1 MKLAAKFGF
10 GSAPRREP
18 EPLSPPGPPLSAE
31 RLRAEIDGLRAEK
44 NWAAIDAAL
53 QDPKI
58 ENIDDPLLLRDILVG
73 VADSLANQGQIDT
86 LRRCL
91 ARLEFAS
98 IDENTLAWT
107 DKFIPMM
114 REQKKTVFTTDP
126 ARTPK
131 PDEFVIL
138 YGNYPY
144 LFDNIVIN
152 NPMKRNFLDF
162 WTFQHDVFES
172 EPCWEKVEQI
182 YVLNLDAR
190 VDRWANV
197 LRELGR
203 MGAPFQRITRV
214 SAIQDQS
221 TDDPALN
228 GHFGCLRSHISMMED
243 AISKDFD
250 QVLILEDDFCFTEDI
265 NTHKTDLQEFL
276 NRSYDYF
283 ICLVATSKYG
293 RIVARDDLVSTSLQP
308 CTNTAGY
315 LVSRPGMAQVREVMK
330 EGLQRLIETRES
342 EIYAADR
349 YWAKLQPTGKF
360 LTFRRKLGFQT
371 PSFSTIEQE
380 ISCLFD

>member
-1 MKLAAKFGF
+1 
-10 GSAPRREP
+10 
-18 EPLSPPGPPLSAE
+18 
-31 RLRAEIDGLRAEK
+31 LRAEIDGLRAEE
-44 NWAAIDAAL
+44 NWAGLDAAL
-53 QDPKI
+53 QNPNLK
-58 ENIDDPLLLRDILVG
+58 NIDDPLRLRDIIVDAANSF
-73 VADSLANQGQIDT
+73 ADQGQIGT

-91 ARLEFAS
+91 SLLEHAS
-98 IDENTLAWT
+98 IDENTLSWT
-107 DKFIPMM
+107 DKFLPKM
-114 REQKKTVFTTDP
+114 RENKKTVFTTHP
-126 ARTPK
+126 ERKPK
-131 PDEFVIL
+131 PDELVIL

-144 LFDNIVIN
+144 LFDNIIVN

-162 WTFQHDVFES
+162 WKFQHEVFEY
-172 EPCWEKVEQI
+172 EPCWERVDQI

-190 VDRWANV
+190 VDRWAAV

-228 GHFGCLRSHISMMED
+228 GHLGCLRSHISMMED
-243 AISKDFD
+243 ALSKHFD
-250 QVLILEDDFCFTEDI
+250 QVLILEDDFCFTEDVEI
-265 NTHKTDLQEFL
+265 HKADLGNFL
-276 NRSYDYF
+276 ERSYDYF
-283 ICLVATSKYG
+283 VCLVATSKYG

-315 LVSRPGMAQVREVMK
+315 LVSRPGMAQVRDVMK
-330 EGLQRLIETRES
+330 EGLHRLIETRES
-342 EIYAADR
+342 QIYAADR

-360 LTFRRKLGFQT
+360 LTFRRKLGFQA

>member
-1 MKLAAKFGF
+1 MRLAAKLGF
-10 GSAPRREP
+10 GSAARRAP
-18 EPLSPPGPPLSAE
+18 ASLAPPGPPLSAA
-31 RLRAEIDGLRAEK
+31 RLRAEIDGLRTEK
-44 NWAAIDAAL
+44 NWAGLDAAL
-53 QDPKI
+53 QNPKL
-58 ENIDDPLLLRDILVG
+58 ENIDDPLLLRDIIVD
-73 VADSLANQGQIDT
+73 AANALASQGEIDP

-91 ARLEFAS
+91 GRLEYAS

-107 DKFIPMM
+107 DRFLPKL
-114 REQKKTVFTTDP
+114 RQNSKTVFTTNP
-126 ARTPK
+126 ERKPK
-131 PDEFVIL
+131 SDEVVIL

-144 LFDNIVIN
+144 LFDNIVVN
-152 NPMKRNFLDF
+152 NPMKRSFLDF
-162 WTFQHDVFES
+162 WKFQHDVFES
-172 EPCWEKVEQI
+172 EPCWEKVDQI

-190 VDRWANV
+190 VDRWAAV

-214 SAIQDQS
+214 SAIQDRS

-228 GHFGCLRSHISMMED
+228 GHLGCLRSHIWMMED
-243 AISKDFD
+243 ALSKKFD
-250 QVLILEDDFCFTEDI
+250 NVLILEDDFCFTEDI
-265 NTHKTDLQEFL
+265 DIHKADLQKFL
-276 NRSYDYF
+276 ERSYDYF
-283 ICLVATSKYG
+283 VCLVATSKYG

-315 LVSRPGMAQVREVMK
+315 LVSRPGMAQVHAVME

-342 EIYAADR
+342 QIYAADR